1 MCWCAVKNLLA
12 RSLTDEYDD
21 IDKLTKPKICGYAT
35 SSLTKAGDVMCRP
48 KDDSSVDI
56 SDHEEEFYYT
66 EVEENVDAV
75 TQTFADM
82 QTMSPIRTTFAQQN
96 DTMALPD
103 HDYQRKVNCLFYKL
117 LTPPSGQWL

>member
-1 MCWCAVKNLLA
+1 
-12 RSLTDEYDD
+12 
-21 IDKLTKPKICGYAT
+21 
-35 SSLTKAGDVMCRP
+35 MCRP